1 MAATAQDTVS
11 VYWQPGCTSCLRT
24 KEFLSRHGVAFQS
37 RNILA
42 DAGAIE
48 ELARFGL
55 RSVPYVIK
63 GDRYANG
70 QALAEVA
77 ALVGVNLGHVTRH
90 PPAELKERIDSIM
103 DGAGRF
109 LAQIP
114 DERLN
119 DLLPGR
125 PRSYLQLAYHLFNVV
140 DAFLEH
146 EQGIRLEHAAYM
158 RAPAAG
164 TLSRDDVLGYGRSI
178 HAKLNAWWQGP
189 GRTVDWSAKAN
200 VYYGDVDRHEFFER
214 TTWHSG
220 QHTRQL
226 QWVVSDIL
234 AIAPDQPLDANIWQ
248 GLPMPENVWDPA

>member
-1 MAATAQDTVS
+1 MSAAATSQVF

-24 KEFLSRHGVAFQS
+24 KEFLTRHGVAFAS

-42 DAGAIE
+42 DPNAIG

-77 ALVGVNLGHVTRH
+77 ALVGIDLGSINRL
-90 PPAELKERIDSIM
+90 PPAELKPRIDRII
-103 DGAGRF
+103 DAAGRT
-109 LAQIP
+109 LQQIP
-114 DERLN
+114 RDHL
-119 DLLPGR
+119 DDQLPGR
-125 PRSYLQLAYHLFNVV
+125 PRSYLQLTYHLFNVV

-146 EQGIRLEHAAYM
+146 EQGIRLEFASYM
-158 RAPAAG
+158 REPAPG
-164 TLSRDDVLGYGRSI
+164 TMTSGDVQAYGRDVK
-178 HAKLNAWWQGP
+178 HRLHAWWLGQGQA
-189 GRTVDWSAKAN
+189 VDWTAKAN
-200 VYYGDVDRHEFFER
+200 VYYGDVDVHEFFER
-214 TTWHSG
+214 TTWHAG

-226 QWVVSDIL
+226 MWVVSDRLVIT
-234 AIAPDQPLDANIWQ
+234 PDQPLHASIWQ

>member
-1 MAATAQDTVS
+1 MDIPATPVIR

-24 KEFLSRHGVAFQS
+24 KEFLARHGIAFQS

-77 ALVGVNLGHVTRH
+77 ALVGINLGAVTRH
-90 PPAELKERIDSIM
+90 APAELKRRIDCIM
-103 DGAGRF
+103 DGAERF

-114 DERLN
+114 VTRLN
-119 DLLPGR
+119 DQLPGR

-146 EQGIRLEHAAYM
+146 EQGIPLEHAAYM

-164 TLSRDDVLGYGRSI
+164 TMTRDEVLDYGRSVQ
-178 HAKLNAWWQGP
+178 AKLDAWWQGP
-189 GRTVDWSAKAN
+189 GRSVDWSAKAN

-214 TTWHSG
+214 TTWHAG

-226 QWVVSDIL
+226 QWVVADIL
-234 AIAPDQPLDANIWQ
+234 GLSPEQPLAASLWQ
-248 GLPMPENVWDPA
+248 GLPMPEHVWDPV